1 MWFLSW
7 SLSFATPLYCLISWP
22 PAWKRSFKKRYGMAV
37 TRGVSKPSPLP
48 PLFQSSYP
56 LWYSNMAMSHH
67 GEALDTIHLLLG
79 SNIRVTMTDG
89 RVVVG
94 KFTCLDRLGNIIL
107 EDVVEQRWL
116 SYSDASANDQKTT
129 NQNNGDCGD
138 SKSINNNLM
147 YWNTER
153 SLTKAVILGKK
164 VTKVEITKQQ
174 WEARVP

>member
-1 MWFLSW
+1 
-7 SLSFATPLYCLISWP
+7 
-22 PAWKRSFKKRYGMAV
+22 
-37 TRGVSKPSPLP
+37 
-48 PLFQSSYP
+48 
-56 LWYSNMAMSHH
+56 
-67 GEALDTIHLLLG
+67 
-79 SNIRVTMTDG
+79 MTDG

-116 SYSDASANDQKTT
+116 SYSDASATNDQKTT
-129 NQNNGDCGD
+129 VQNGDSSD

-174 WEARVP
+174 WEAKIP